1 MAPEKFSLL
10 AGFKGPQAPYVHAHG
25 AHGPRTP
32 TEQSLALRKY
42 KSCKTSPT
50 ISPHSTPASPV
61 SGSIFDLADKQARIN
76 ELEAQSSDPE
86 LWNDPR
92 VAQEIM
98 QRLTRLRTDV
108 SQWSALEEQLNNLAE
123 LLTLASEEE
132 EDSALQADLVVELTA
147 VRDTLDRGELAL
159 LLSGRYDEGDT
170 FISIQAGM
178 GGTDAQD
185 WAEMLLRMYTR
196 WAETRG
202 FTVNLVDRSEGEEAG
217 LKSATL
223 EVRGP
228 YAYGYA
234 RAEAGVH
241 RLIRLSP
248 FNANHTRQTSFAR
261 IEVLPEVDD
270 APEVV
275 ILPDDLRTDVFR
287 SGGKGGQ
294 GVNTTDS
301 AVRLTHLPS
310 GIVVTCQ
317 NERSQIQNR
326 ETALRVL
333 RGRLLER
340 ELQRQAED
348 RARMRGAYRDAAFGS
363 QMRTYYLHPSTL
375 VKDHRTNHETS
386 NVHAVLDGQID
397 SFIEAFLR
405 WNVTQEG

>member
-1 MAPEKFSLL
+1 VEK
-10 AGFKGPQAPYVHAHG
+10 
-25 AHGPRTP
+25 R
-32 TEQSLALRKY
+32 
-42 KSCKTSPT
+42 
-50 ISPHSTPASPV
+50 
-61 SGSIFDLADKQARIN
+61 
-76 ELEAQSSDPE
+76 
-86 LWNDPR
+86 
-92 VAQEIM
+92 
-98 QRLTRLRTDV
+98 
-108 SQWSALEEQLNNLAE
+108 
-123 LLTLASEEE
+123 
-132 EDSALQADLVVELTA
+132 
-147 VRDTLDRGELAL
+147 ELAL

-202 FTVNLVDRSEGEEAG
+202 YTVNLVDQSDGDEAG
-217 LKSATL
+217 IKSVTL
-223 EVRGP
+223 EVRGD

-248 FNANHTRQTSFAR
+248 FNASHTRQTSFAR
-261 IEVLPEVDD
+261 VEVMPEVDD

-275 ILPDDLRTDVFR
+275 IHPEDLRIDVYR

-310 GIVVTCQ
+310 GLVVTCQ

-340 ELQRQAED
+340 ELQRQTEE
-348 RARMRGAYRDAAFGS
+348 RARLRGEYREAAFGS

-375 VKDHRTNHETS
+375 VKDHRTDYETS
-386 NVHAVLDGQID
+386 NVQAVLDGQID
-397 SFIEAFLR
+397 GFIEAYLR
-405 WNVTQEG
+405 WSVGQV